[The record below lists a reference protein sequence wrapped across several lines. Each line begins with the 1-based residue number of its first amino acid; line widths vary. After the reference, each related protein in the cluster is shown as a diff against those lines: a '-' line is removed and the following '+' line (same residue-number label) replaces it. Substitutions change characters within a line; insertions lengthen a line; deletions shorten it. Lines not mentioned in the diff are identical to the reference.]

1 MPQCPIAGDTN
12 VNKALLLLTTL
23 LVSSIRR
30 RLFVGR
36 ATSVTRGTAVQRT
49 DIAVDA
55 ACVVE
60 TTAVTSGAATGQ
72 ISGRRRRLTLETRMT
87 ACTHHETNSSPD
99 YSSNS
104 EQTTNKH
111 PFNGPLSATTRVS
124 RHQKGKTNLDFT
136 EARDSEWQWHQLG
149 RMQVCI
155 SLPDR

>member
-1 MPQCPIAGDTN
+1 MKRKKIVGSRGGGHEPQCPIAGDTN

-36 ATSVTRGTAVQRT
+36 ATSVTRGTVVQRT

-72 ISGRRRRLTLETRMT
+72 ISGRRRRLALETRMT
-87 ACTHHETNSSPD
+87 ACTHQETNRLLVEFRT
-99 YSSNS
+99 NNK
-104 EQTTNKH
+104 QT
-111 PFNGPLSATTRVS
+111 PV
-124 RHQKGKTNLDFT
+124 
-136 EARDSEWQWHQLG
+136 
-149 RMQVCI
+149 
-155 SLPDR
+155 